1 MSEARALPLPPPAVT
16 AAEGPAGSALARLF
30 AALTPAQA
38 RAAAHPGP
46 VLVLAGAG
54 TGKTTTLTAAA
65 AHRLAARGVPPTRLL
80 CVTFTNKAAAEMRAR
95 LAAALG
101 ERAMPPWTGT
111 FHGLAAR
118 QLRADPEVAGL
129 RPGFDILDAEDGRRV
144 LKRVVKAAKA
154 EMAVPLDGGAGAGR
168 DPLGALADR
177 ISRWK
182 DALAS
187 PEEAAAG
194 VEASLAR
201 AAAHPGGGWVDP
213 VGLRAA
219 ARLYATY
226 QRALREANAAD
237 FGDLL
242 LWPTRAMLR
251 DPRFGAR
258 WAGRFGAVL
267 VDEYQDVNG
276 AQLAWTRVLAA
287 GCGDV
292 FAVGDEDQL
301 LYGFRGS
308 DIARI
313 RRFARD
319 FPGAAVLTV
328 EENFRSTGHILAAAN
343 AVIARDA
350 ERHPKTLWTRK
361 ADGDPVEVVAFRDA
375 EAEAE
380 SVAREIVRRRAAE
393 GVAWDEVAVLYRSN
407 SLSRPYEEALTRA
420 RVPHVLVGD
429 VGFWTRS
436 EVKDALALLRLAEA
450 PDDPGGDEAFRRV
463 ANTPPRGLGGAA
475 MAEIE
480 AHAAWRGVSLLAAV
494 ETAALAPRARAGA
507 LGFADAVRGVAAD
520 RALTVADRLSL
531 LLERGGYRGALRA
544 SRAEDAEARLENL
557 GELVALAQGF
567 HSPRELLDHAALAAG
582 APGEDGGG
590 RVRLMTIHRAKGLEF
605 GHVFLVAW
613 EEGVLP
619 SAYGDPDEERRLAY
633 VALTR
638 GMRRVTVTR
647 AAFRRGPAR
656 PSPFLADIPEAHLRA
671 GWLHAAAAGR
681 RGAPVPEEAER

>member
-1 MSEARALPLPPPAVT
+1 MS
-16 AAEGPAGSALARLF
+16 GALATTPAAVGASPLTRLF

-38 RAAAHPGP
+38 AAASHPGP

-65 AHRLAARGVPPTRLL
+65 AHRLAARGVPPARLL
-80 CVTFTNKAAAEMRAR
+80 CVTFTNKAAGEMRTR

-101 ERAMPPWTGT
+101 EAAVPPWAGT

-118 QLRADPEVAGL
+118 QLRADPEAAGL
-129 RPGFDILDAEDGRRV
+129 RPGFDILDAEDARRV
-144 LKRVVKAAKA
+144 LKRVAKAAKA
-154 EMAVPLDGGAGAGR
+154 ETAAAPDGAGR
-168 DPLGALADR
+168 DPLRALADR
-177 ISRWK
+177 IGRWK
-182 DALAS
+182 DALAT
-187 PEEAAAG
+187 PEEAAVRADA
-194 VEASLAR
+194 EI
-201 AAAHPGGGWVDP
+201 AAAAGGRGWVDP
-213 VGLRAA
+213 SGLRAA
-219 ARLYATY
+219 ARLYDLY

-242 LWPTRAMLR
+242 LWPTRTMLR

-258 WAGRFGAVL
+258 WAGRFDAVL

-276 AQLAWTRVLAA
+276 AQLAWLRVLAA

-308 DIARI
+308 DIGRI

-319 FPGAAVLTV
+319 FAGATVLTV

-343 AVIARDA
+343 AVIARDTG
-350 ERHPKTLWTRK
+350 RHPKTLWTRK
-361 ADGDPVEVVAFRDA
+361 PDGAPIEAVAFRDA

-380 SVAREIVRRRAAE
+380 AVAREIVRRRADE
-393 GVAWDEVAVLYRSN
+393 GVGWDEVAVLYRSN
-407 SLSRPYEEALTRA
+407 SLSRPYEEALLRA

-429 VGFWTRS
+429 FGFWTRA

-463 ANTPPRGLGGAA
+463 ANTPPRGLGEAA

-507 LGFADAVRGVAAD
+507 LGFADALRGVARD
-520 RALTVADRLSL
+520 PTLTVADRLSL
-531 LLERGGYRGALRA
+531 LLERTGYRGALRA
-544 SRAEDAEARLENL
+544 SRAEDAETRLENL
-557 GELVALAQGF
+557 GEVVALAGSF
-567 HSPRELLDHAALAAG
+567 GSPRELLDHAALAAG

-605 GHVFLVAW
+605 PHVYLVAW

-619 SAYGDPDEERRLAY
+619 SAYGDPEEERRLAY

-656 PSPFLADIPEAHLRA
+656 PSPFLAEIPGAHLHA
-671 GWLHAAAAGR
+671 GWLHAAAATRPEPAAGR
-681 RGAPVPEEAER
+681 R